1 MNGIREVRSS
11 QTLQR
16 LLAVTLAV
24 GNEMNRTDVKCFAL
38 DSLLKLS
45 SIKGESK
52 FTPKEK
58 TKQTFETGLQ

>member
-52 FTPKEK
+52 
-58 TKQTFETGLQ
+58 LQIYC